1 MKNILAIA
9 LFAASVGTPCN
20 PRPQPTPRPT
30 LPPASTPTASPTHSI
45 PTPIPP
51 PAEMQQFTRGTAKI
65 QIKGVSNLPLSPT
78 SDNWALGV
86 LTWEQVGYDRSK
98 PVLELSIRGT
108 SPMICTTRPCKDK
121 AGLIVRYSAN
131 LLHDDGLDWSTPAAE
146 HESQKIACGQ
156 GLNFHR
162 RLAIGASDFVA
173 TVVLQGDKLTVST
186 PVDSATFSLLEGQL
200 SAQGSLGFGRFIQG
214 VPWPRKGGRSWLW
227 NAYDATRDK
236 EGNLTR
242 TSASLLS
249 WEAVGS
255 QPELQPCPA
264 M

>member
-1 MKNILAIA
+1 MKTILTIC
-9 LFAASVGTPCN
+9 LFLATLAATCQPI
-20 PRPQPTPRPT
+20 PLPTPGPPKSTPT
-30 LPPASTPTASPTHSI
+30 PASTELPAPTERPTQK

-51 PAEMQQFTRGTAKI
+51 PTEMQQFTKGTARI
-65 QIKGVSNLPLSPT
+65 QIKGVGNLPLSPT

-86 LTWEQVGYDRSK
+86 LTWEQEGLDRSK

-131 LLHDDGLDWSTPAAE
+131 LLHDDSLDWSTPAAE
-146 HESQKIACGQ
+146 HESQKVACGQ

-173 TVVLQGDKLTVST
+173 TVVLQGDKLMVST

-200 SAQGSLGFGRFIQG
+200 PAQGSLGFGRFIQG
-214 VPWPRKGGRSWLW
+214 VPWPRRGGRSWLW
-227 NAYDATRDK
+227 NQFDGTKQGAT
-236 EGNLTR
+236 
-242 TSASLLS
+242 ASILS

-255 QPELQPCPA
+255 QQELQPCPSL
-264 M
+264 